1 MHRFLVLIALLPCF
15 ANSAPP
21 APPPLPPFA
30 NTEDPTEKS
39 VSSVLAFLPE
49 ILATYGE
56 NQTVTKTE
64 VINDMGSGLAISIRQ
79 GRSYS
84 QDDLRKI
91 VGEMVEAMINRKSM
105 LAAAQAGGFKADPEA
120 ARANIDAMRE
130 QLGEKQFSG
139 MLEFQGLTI
148 DALVERQS
156 QKQVLDQWIEKEI
169 KPTISVPQEDI
180 IEYYGKNQDQ
190 FNRPEEVRAAHVLL
204 QCASSADAATK
215 AKSEADL
222 RDLLAKVRN
231 GADFAEIAKA
241 HSTCPSSARGGDL
254 GFFSRGKMVPAFEKI
269 AFGLQVGEVSD
280 VFATQ
285 FGYHIVKV
293 TDRKGSGMRQL
304 DDELR
309 SEIHDRLI
317 QQRVGAAIMAR
328 HEKWKTDNQVQI
340 LLK

>member
-1 MHRFLVLIALLPCF
+1 MYRYLILIALLPCF

-30 NTEDPTEKS
+30 NTKDPTAKS
-39 VSSVLAFLPE
+39 VNSVLAFLPE
-49 ILATYGE
+49 ILATYGD
-56 NQTVTKTE
+56 NQTVTKTA

-84 QDDLRKI
+84 EDDLRKI
-91 VGEMVEAMINRKSM
+91 VGEMVDAMINRRSM
-105 LAAAQAGGFKADPEA
+105 LSAAAASGFKADPSA
-120 ARANIDAMRE
+120 ARANVDAMRK
-130 QLGEKQFSG
+130 QLGEKQFTG

-148 DALVERQS
+148 DTLVQRQS
-156 QKQVLDQWIEKEI
+156 QKQMLDQWIEKEI
-169 KPTISVPQEDI
+169 KPSISVPQEDI
-180 IEYYGKNQDQ
+180 IDHYGKNQAE

-204 QCASSADAATK
+204 QVSPSADAATK

-222 RDLLAKVRN
+222 KDLLAKVRG

-254 GFFSRGKMVPAFEKI
+254 GFFSRGKMVPVFEKT

-285 FGYHIVKV
+285 FGYHFVKV
-293 TDRKGSGMRQL
+293 TDRKAGGLRQL

-309 SEIHDRLI
+309 TEITQRLT
-317 QQRVGAAIMAR
+317 QQRVGAVIMAR
-328 HEKWKTDNQVQI
+328 HEAWKAENNVQF